1 LEDVTQK
8 KVLVLGMVDSIH
20 LARWLEMFVDSPY
33 IFTIFSSSP
42 NRKVNNKIKNLA
54 KIQKG
59 SKQFIY
65 IHWISKYFSVPL
77 WITDKI
83 LGNRIRPLIINYLIT
98 TLKPRFIHALEFQ
111 NAGYLILKASIKNSK
126 NKDLKIIV
134 SNYGSDIYWFQNK
147 KRHQNRITDLLS
159 ICNGYIYE
167 CKRDLLLARKFGLN
181 NVQTLLIPNS
191 GGLSENSFFTPDF
204 ISQGGKRS
212 SILIKGYHGKFG
224 RSLYACL
231 ALTKIRKHL
240 DNYKVV
246 FYSTPFIIR
255 CILFSCNLFLRTNF
269 VSYGKKSLSHDGMLK
284 LFRESIIY
292 IGLSKSDGISTS
304 CIEAMSQGC
313 IPIQSNTSCANEWII
328 QNESGFLVNYDAYTE
343 IANNIKFILLNSNF
357 VFKAQKINYETI
369 RHKYNL
375 SLNSS
380 LAIKFYDSF

>member
-1 LEDVTQK
+1 ML
-8 KVLVLGMVDSIH
+8 DSIH

-33 IFTIFSSSP
+33 VFTVFSSSP
-42 NRKVNNKIKNLA
+42 NRKVNVKIKNLA

-59 SKQFIY
+59 SEQFIY

-77 WITDKI
+77 WIADKI
-83 LGNRIRPLIINYLIT
+83 LGNQIRPFLINYLIT
-98 TLKPRFIHALEFQ
+98 SLKPRFIHALEFQ
-111 NAGYLILKASIKNSK
+111 NAGYLILKSSTKNSK
-126 NKDLKIIV
+126 NKDLKIIL
-134 SNYGSDIYWFQNK
+134 SNYGSDIYWFQNI
-147 KRHQNRITDLLS
+147 KRHKSRIIDLLS

-181 NVQTLLIPNS
+181 NAQTLLVPNS
-191 GGLSENSFFTPDF
+191 GGLPENSFFTPDL
-204 ISQGGKRS
+204 ISPSENRS
-212 SILIKGYHGKFG
+212 TILIKGYHGKFG

-231 ALTKIRKHL
+231 ALTKIRKDL
-240 DNYKVV
+240 DSYKVV
-246 FYSTPFIIR
+246 FYSTPITIR
-255 CILFSCNLFLRTNF
+255 CILFLCNLFLKTNF
-269 VSYGKKSLSHDGMLK
+269 VSYGKKSLSHDSMLK

-328 QNESGFLVNYDAYTE
+328 QNESGFLVNYNAYIE

-357 VFKAQKINYETI
+357 VLKAQKINHETI

-375 SLNSS
+375 SSNSS